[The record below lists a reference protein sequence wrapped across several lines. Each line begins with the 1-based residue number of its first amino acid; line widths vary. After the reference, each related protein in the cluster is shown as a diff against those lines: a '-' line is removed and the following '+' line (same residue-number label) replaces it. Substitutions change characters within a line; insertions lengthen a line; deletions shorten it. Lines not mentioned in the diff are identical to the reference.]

1 MSKLLTAL
9 LGMTLG
15 GSLMGLLL
23 LALRPILRHRG
34 CHTALYYLYLPVLL
48 RFLLPLPGLLSP
60 FSMTS
65 AEAVPAAVYA
75 AAASDAPLLPSDGT
89 NPTQTASNTAET
101 PTAAIPFPA
110 EAEELPEA
118 LPVPAPAQSARQHF
132 TLTALL
138 STLYIAGFALSLL
151 GNLLAYA
158 RFSRAV
164 RRSGQRADER
174 AYALL
179 EELAPGENIGL
190 LRSPAVPVP
199 LLMGL
204 RRPLIVLP
212 DRDIDKNDLPDVL
225 RHELNHRRRRD
236 LGYKWLMLLALC
248 VHWFDPL
255 LYVLRRSMADD
266 CELSCDEGLLRTMTP
281 NEKQHYGEM
290 LIRLSAAPAL
300 PAALPAATLSEGRA
314 ALEKR
319 LRSIM
324 DSARPRRGTA
334 VIYALCALL
343 LCGCGAVIGG
353 EGREKAESEPTP
365 IFYRDGKG
373 LWSTD
378 GDLWY
383 AAGTLV
389 YSSENLWSTDGDPWY
404 GNAGWWTTDGN
415 VFYSGNGWT
424 TDGNTV
430 YDLSYYTYPRL
441 PAFATDGNV
450 NSAYCDAVT
459 VSTVEE
465 LLAALTSNVC
475 ITLQPGIYDLSRAAV
490 DFYPAVYWRPEGG
503 GQQMLCTNLYSV
515 SLRGATGDPG
525 DVTILLSEEAPAG
538 LLLDGCVGLN
548 FQGLTFA
555 AESGAGAACDLL
567 QIRNSYNVYF
577 GCCAFSSVG
586 GAAVGTE
593 GSNFVTLSDCR
604 FARTGKSCTEC
615 RDSSN
620 LLLEN
625 CEFNGSRPSFVGCS
639 DVCINDSTLDGAQVL
654 YSFPKLER

>member
-23 LALRPILRHRG
+23 LALRPILRRRG

-89 NPTQTASNTAET
+89 NPTQAASNTAET

-118 LPVPAPAQSARQHF
+118 LPAPAPAQPVRHL
-132 TLTALL
+132 TLPALL

-164 RRSGQRADER
+164 RRSGQRAADR

-204 RRPLIVLP
+204 RHPLIVLP
-212 DRDIDKNDLPDVL
+212 DRDIDENDLPDVL

-248 VHWFDPL
+248 VHWFNPL

-353 EGREKAESEPTP
+353 EGREKVEETAPVFFRYEER
-365 IFYRDGKG
+365 F
-373 LWSTD
+373 WSTD
-378 GDLWY
+378 GNTWY
-383 AAGTLV
+383 APGQYVWGSDDFWNTGETSWFDYA
-389 YSSENLWSTDGDPWY
+389 
-404 GNAGWWTTDGN
+404 WWTTDGN

-441 PAFATDGNV
+441 PVFATDGNV
-450 NSAYCDAVT
+450 NPAYCDAVT

-465 LLAALTSNVC
+465 LLAALASNVC

-503 GQQMLCTNLYSV
+503 GQQMLCTNLYNV
-515 SLRGATGDPG
+515 SLQGATGESG

-538 LLLDGCVGLN
+538 LLLDGCIGLN

-555 AESGAGAACDLL
+555 AESGGAARCDLL

-577 GCCAFSSVG
+577 GSCAFSSVG
-586 GAAVGTE
+586 GTAVGTE

-604 FARTGKSCTEC
+604 FARTGKSCTES